1 MKKEMGKKDKAII
14 EQLRLMEKMRK
25 DHEWVAVG
33 QQEAEKE
40 EESEIKLETEASEPA
55 AEKPEEE

>member
-14 EQLRLMEKMRK
+14 EQLRLMEKLRK

-33 QQEAEKE
+33 QKEAEKE
-40 EESEIKLETEASEPA
+40 DK
-55 AEKPEEE
+55 AERRLMKNG